1 MFEQKENPAFIYLFA
16 PPHSI
21 WLFLFFFFSFFLFH
35 GIWLSQWQIVVKR
48 PLAMQETQ
56 EIWVRSLEWEDP
68 LEESM
73 ATHSSILAGKISRT
87 EESGGPRSTGHK
99 ESDTTEVTEHPVT
112 AHGVHV
118 PRPAIEPM
126 SPALNRWTSREVPE
140 NPGFYSINIER
151 RSTDPL
157 F

>member
-1 MFEQKENPAFIYLFA
+1 MAFSF
-16 PPHSI
+16 
-21 WLFLFFFFSFFLFH
+21 FLPFFLFH
-35 GIWLSQWQIVVKR
+35 GIWLSQWQTVVKR

-73 ATHSSILAGKISRT
+73 ATHSSILAGKISWT
-87 EESGGPRSTGHK
+87 EESGGPRSMGHK

-118 PRPAIEPM
+118 PGPAIEPV

-140 NPGFYSINIER
+140 NPGFTR
-151 RSTDPL
+151 
-157 F
+157 

>member
-56 EIWVRSLEWEDP
+56 DIRVRSLEWEDP